1 MGAAPYSLRSMAAGA
16 AVPVVGAAVALAVS
30 ARLFRPYGALISSL
44 WQGSAARWPPSPAR
58 AVVLTGCDRGL
69 GFSLATHCHSLG
81 LTVFAGVLDA
91 ASPGARRLV
100 DLGVRVVPLDVT
112 DGRSVQGA
120 VQVVQQALKDDAR
133 LSLSAL
139 VNNAGVLVF
148 GEFGWQTPRQ
158 VSLQLDVNLA
168 GTMRVT
174 RAFLPLLRAGTSAG
188 PGPGRGRVVVVTSHC
203 ALAALPALSVYAAT
217 KAGLQAWADALRMEQ
232 AQYGVPVVQVVPGSF
247 THLSGILAAH
257 AEHAR
262 EMEAAM
268 TEEDRQFY
276 GDYPR
281 RFHEY
286 LAVVSS
292 LGREASERPCRL
304 PDDKLHEMFEAALL
318 SLRPAARYVH
328 EPWRY
333 TLYHSL
339 MRLAPTG
346 VRDWL
351 AIRFASL
358 PSFKEKRP

>member
-1 MGAAPYSLRSMAAGA
+1 MGAATSATSAATVVATSVAFG
-16 AVPVVGAAVALAVS
+16 VGARLLRPR
-30 ARLFRPYGALISSL
+30 ARWTP
-44 WQGSAARWPPSPAR
+44 SAARAIL
-58 AVVLTGCDRGL
+58 VTGCDRGL
-69 GFSLATHCHSLG
+69 GFSLAAHCRSLG

-91 ASPGARRLV
+91 GSPGARKLGG
-100 DLGVRVVPLDVT
+100 LGVHVVPLDVT

-120 VQVVQQALKDDAR
+120 VATVQQALRDDPQ
-133 LSLSAL
+133 LSLAAL

-168 GTMRVT
+168 GTMNAT
-174 RAFLPLLRAGTSAG
+174 RAFLPLLRRPSPDG
-188 PGPGRGRVVVVTSHC
+188 PGGGRGRVVVVTSHC
-203 ALAALPALSVYAAT
+203 ALASLPALSVYAAT

-247 THLSGILAAH
+247 THLSGILATH
-257 AEHAR
+257 EDHAR
-262 EMEAAM
+262 EMDEAM

-286 LAVVSS
+286 LSVVSDM
-292 LGREASERPCRL
+292 GRKASESPTKL
-304 PDDKLHEMFEAALL
+304 PDEKLHSVFEDALL
-318 SLRPAARYVH
+318 SLRPKERYVH

-333 TLYHSL
+333 TLYHTL
-339 MRLAPTG
+339 MKVAPTG
-346 VRDWL
+346 VKDWL

-358 PSFKEKRP
+358 PSFKEK